1 MEVKEKDQ
9 LIGHLGLVSAMC
21 DEIGLVELINEMIP
35 DDPRKK
41 VSSGTCAKIMVV
53 IGLGFVKTPLYL
65 FSKCL
70 KNKPVD
76 RLFGSE
82 IQLDDISDDLLGRTL
97 DRIDKAGSE
106 LIFSRVA
113 TRAAR
118 HFGIDTTTLHFDTTS
133 KVLFGQYEEEEGKEQ
148 IAKFGY
154 SKDKRP
160 NLKQVMF
167 SLMVS
172 NEGNFPLMGGVIAG
186 NTSDSKHFKEVLKSL
201 EQNLCFDENDEITI
215 VADAA
220 LYSKETLKELQMLK
234 WITRVPET
242 IKEAKQSLD
251 WVLNQTMVQV
261 NETYST
267 VEIDVDYGVKQRWL
281 IVRSQEAY
289 EKAVHTVAHNVKKEK
304 EEFEAC
310 LKKHNSKGFSCES
323 DALKALKKEGKK
335 LKYHIVSQQDLIE
348 EITDKGRGKAKPS
361 DAEISNYK
369 IKAELDEDCTAIEE
383 AIKKKSMFILATNQL
398 DKQKLDSEG
407 FLLKYKDQ
415 HKVERGNRFLKNPLC
430 ITSAIF
436 LKNQNRIRA
445 LGVIMLLCYLIYTAL
460 EFKLRRAL
468 VDNNQTIP
476 NQLNK
481 PTNKPTAAWAFSF
494 FSDVIIKTRVSGT
507 SIRQEVSNLCET
519 CVQILRLLG
528 EGYMQMYCL

>member
-9 LIGHLGLVSAMC
+9 LIEHLGLVGEMC
-21 DEIGLVELINEMIP
+21 NELGLVEIIDSMIP
-35 DDPRKK
+35 NDPRKK

-53 IGLGFVKTPLYL
+53 VGLGYIKTPLYL

-70 KNKPVD
+70 KNKPID
-76 RLFGSE
+76 QLFGSE
-82 IQLDDISDDLLGRTL
+82 INVDDITDDLLGRTL
-97 DRIDKAGSE
+97 DRIYEADPE
-106 LIFSRVA
+106 LIFSRIA
-113 TRAAR
+113 TRAAK
-118 HFGIDTTTLHFDTTS
+118 HFGINTTTLHLDTTS
-133 KVLFGQYEEEEGKEQ
+133 KVLFGQYEEEDGKEQ
-148 IAKFGY
+148 VAKFGY

-172 NEGNFPLMGGVIAG
+172 NEGNFPLMGSIIPG

-201 EQNLCFDENDEITI
+201 KQNLCFDENDEITI

-251 WVLNQTMVQV
+251 WALNREMVRI
-261 NETYST
+261 NETYSY
-267 VEIDVDYGVKQRWL
+267 VEIDADYGVKQRWL
-281 IVRSQEAY
+281 IVRSQEAH

-304 EEFEAC
+304 EEFESR
-310 LKKHNSKGFSCES
+310 LKKLNSKGFSCES

-335 LKYHIVSQQDLIE
+335 LKYHILSQQDLIE
-348 EITDKGRGKAKPS
+348 KITYKNRGKPKPN
-361 DAEISNYK
+361 DPKISNYM
-369 IKAELDEDCTAIEE
+369 IKAELDEEPTAIET
-383 AIKKKSMFILATNQL
+383 AIKKKGMFIIATNQL
-398 DKQKLDSEG
+398 DKKKLDSEG
-407 FLLKYKDQ
+407 LLFKYKDQ

-445 LGVIMLLCYLIYTAL
+445 LGAIMLLCYLVYTAL
-460 EFKLRRAL
+460 EFKLRRSL
-468 VDNNQTIP
+468 LEKDQTIP
-476 NQLNK
+476 NQSNK
-481 PTNKPTAAWAFSF
+481 PTKTPTAAWALSF
-494 FSDVIIKTRVSGT
+494 FADVIIKTRVNGT
-507 SIRQEVSNLCET
+507 SIRKETSN
-519 CVQILRLLG
+519 
-528 EGYMQMYCL
+528 